1 MNTNSVPVNSHRARK
16 RFGQNFLHDENIIA
30 RIVRAVTPRAGEHL
44 IEIGPGQGALT
55 QPLLEA
61 LGEAGQLSLIE
72 IDRDLVSILE
82 KTFALTANVKLI
94 QADALSFDFLPLA
107 TNKQPLRIVG
117 NLPYNIST
125 PLLFHLLQQ
134 NLDHQQAAQIVG
146 DCSAVQSDSAPCAG
160 PLFSDMHF
168 MLQQEVVQRI
178 CAEPGSKQY
187 GRLSVMT
194 QYFCQTESLFTVP
207 PSAFSPQPKVLSAI
221 VRLMPYQQQ
230 PHVAHNNKT
239 FSAVVK
245 TAFAQRRKTLKN
257 NLRALIVDSA
267 LRDLDINPDAR
278 AETLPLADFV
288 AISNAID
295 AN

>member
-1 MNTNSVPVNSHRARK
+1 MNTKPVSVNSHRARK

-30 RIVRAVTPRAGEHL
+30 RIVQAVTPRAGEHL
-44 IEIGPGQGALT
+44 VEIGPGQGALT

-61 LGEAGQLSLIE
+61 LGEAGQLNLIE

-82 KTFALTANVKLI
+82 KTFAPTANVKLI
-94 QADALSFDFLPLA
+94 QADALSFDFSPLV

-125 PLLFHLLQQ
+125 PLLFHLLEQ
-134 NLDHQQAAQIVG
+134 NLNHQHAAQIVG
-146 DCSAVQSDSAPCAG
+146 DSSAANADSAPCTA

-178 CAEPGSKQY
+178 CAGPGSKQY

-194 QYFCQTESLFTVP
+194 QYFCHTEALFTVP

-221 VRLMPYQQQ
+221 VRLMPHQQQ
-230 PHVAHNNKT
+230 PHVAHNNTT

-257 NLRALIVDSA
+257 NLRALIGDSA
-267 LRDLDINPDAR
+267 LRDLDIDPGAR